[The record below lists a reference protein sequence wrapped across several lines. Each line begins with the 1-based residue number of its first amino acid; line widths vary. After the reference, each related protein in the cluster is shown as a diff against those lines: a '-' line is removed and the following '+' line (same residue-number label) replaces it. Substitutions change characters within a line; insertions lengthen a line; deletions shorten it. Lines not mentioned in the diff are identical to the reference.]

1 MRFLPLFFLLAAVP
15 ARSGVIE
22 LEIDGAETAEIPE
35 GSVIVDVFRGGG
47 ARLGIT
53 CSGERFDFDP
63 ASSAV
68 GFVFHGAEAS
78 LFMTRGGAVI
88 LQIEVPEQS
97 GGGPERLEIPA
108 DGSPRVFEARMMIE
122 SVISVP
128 EWAPPSAPLFIL
140 IDGQQAP
147 ENIFNPASEANG
159 FVVEPGFE
167 YCFACEAAEG
177 SFVLVRLVEI

>member
-1 MRFLPLFFLLAAVP
+1 MRLLPIVILLAAIPVP
-15 ARSGVIE
+15 GEVME
-22 LEIDGAETAEIPE
+22 LEIDGAATARIPE

-47 ARLGIT
+47 ASLGIT
-53 CSGERFDFDP
+53 CGGERHSFAP

-68 GFVFHGAEAS
+68 GFVFRGTDAS
-78 LFMTRGGAVI
+78 LFMTRGGSVI
-88 LQIEVPEQS
+88 LQIEVPEQP
-97 GGGPERLEIPA
+97 GGAPERLEIPA

-128 EWAPPSAPLFIL
+128 QWESPSAPLFIE
-140 IDGQQAP
+140 IDGQQQP
-147 ENIFNPASEANG
+147 QNIFDPASEANG

-167 YCFACEAAEG
+167 YCMTCEAAEG